1 MKDFIYAYGTGY
13 ALSLLLL
20 ILKFT
25 NWHKKRIRY
34 QDLANAFLISSLSWM
49 VVITYDYNFI
59 RALNRISL
67 KKISKLKDK
76 WK

>member
-1 MKDFIYAYGTGY
+1 MKDFIYVYGTGY